1 MSKDLPYHKEAVGVL
16 GAQVNISFEY
26 SRKKKLNLI
35 LIYAEFIFG
44 SCTRRIKR
52 ANKTPY

>member
-35 LIYAEFIFG
+35 LIYAKFIFA

-52 ANKTPY
+52 ANKTPC